1 MRWLI
6 HLVAVWVLATT
17 AAQSSAAETI
27 VTNGKLLGATGVLV
41 NGSSYDVS
49 FVDGTCAALFSGC
62 DQITDFVFQDSA
74 AARAASQALLDQ
86 VFLGIYDTNPELTSG
101 CASTSACTAFTPF
114 FISGDSA
121 TVAQALNRS
130 GAQSDSVPNNTVQ
143 HRLTN
148 TGSGMSGHGNFTYAV
163 WTVQAV
169 PEPSTWLMMI
179 LGFGMVG
186 YSLRRSNPQR
196 LAPALS

>member
-41 NGSSYDVS
+41 NGSSYNVS

-62 DQITDFVFQDSA
+62 DQNTDFVFQDSA

-101 CASTSACTAFTPF
+101 CSSTSTCTAFTPF
-114 FISGDSA
+114 LYRA
-121 TVAQALNRS
+121 TPQLS
-130 GAQSDSVPNNTVQ
+130 
-143 HRLTN
+143 LKL
-148 TGSGMSGHGNFTYAV
+148 
-163 WTVQAV
+163 
-169 PEPSTWLMMI
+169 STDR
-179 LGFGMVG
+179 V
-186 YSLRRSNPQR
+186 LRVTLCTATRSNI
-196 LAPALS
+196 A